1 MYGVVFLQLLDIEDG
16 FLSLMDDTGNT
27 RDDLKVPE
35 GDIGEEIQRE
45 YGDGKDLLVRNYL
58 NLNSSFY
65 RRSICDDQPQTCT
78 YNTVR
83 EKSIPN
89 LKFIFFPMN

>member
-1 MYGVVFLQLLDIEDG
+1 MLHLLINMYGVVCLQLLDIEDG

-35 GDIGEEIQRE
+35 GDVGEEITRE

-58 NLNSSFY
+58 NLNLSFY
-65 RRSICDDQPQTCT
+65 CSICDDQPQTCT

-89 LKFIFFPMN
+89 LK